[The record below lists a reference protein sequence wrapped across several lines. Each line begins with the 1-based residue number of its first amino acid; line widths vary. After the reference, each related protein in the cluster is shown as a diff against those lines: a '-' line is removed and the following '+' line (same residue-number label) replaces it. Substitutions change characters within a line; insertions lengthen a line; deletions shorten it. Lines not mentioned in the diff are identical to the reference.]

1 MSTRHTIGAALCTL
15 ALAGVAGCGTSIEV
29 SVPGQA
35 DGPVLSIGVALDEPG
50 MSWYH
55 NGAYS
60 GFSVQVAQYV
70 AKVLGYAN
78 KQIVFR
84 NVPLDERAQRLADG
98 TVDLVVG
105 SYGGQEAD
113 GTQIDYAGPYLNTS
127 QGLLVRDHDDGER
140 EVAGAGDLAGRT
152 ACIVQGSDS
161 GQALRAQVGS
171 VSVEERDTY
180 QQCVSSLLAGQSDA
194 VAGPEPILYG
204 LRDQGG
210 SAYLDVLGDSY
221 GSARFGVG
229 VRSGQPKLVAQ
240 IDAALRQMVA
250 DGSWR
255 QAADGLQSS
264 VGYRVDTGSNPPRLV
279 EAKQ

>member
-113 GTQIDYAGPYLNTS
+113 GTQ
-127 QGLLVRDHDDGER
+127 GLLVRDH

-210 SAYLDVLGDSY
+210 SAYLAVLGDSY

>member
-84 NVPLDERAQRLADG
+84 NVPLDERAQRLA
-98 TVDLVVG
+98 VIVVAH
-105 SYGGQEAD
+105 Q
-113 GTQIDYAGPYLNTS
+113 
-127 QGLLVRDHDDGER
+127 
-140 EVAGAGDLAGRT
+140 
-152 ACIVQGSDS
+152 
-161 GQALRAQVGS
+161 QAL
-171 VSVEERDTY
+171 
-180 QQCVSSLLAGQSDA
+180 
-194 VAGPEPILYG
+194 
-204 LRDQGG
+204 
-210 SAYLDVLGDSY
+210 
-221 GSARFGVG
+221 
-229 VRSGQPKLVAQ
+229 
-240 IDAALRQMVA
+240 
-250 DGSWR
+250 
-255 QAADGLQSS
+255 
-264 VGYRVDTGSNPPRLV
+264 
-279 EAKQ
+279 

>member
-127 QGLLVRDHDDGER
+127 QGLLVRDHDDGEH
-140 EVAGAGDLAGRT
+140 
-152 ACIVQGSDS
+152 
-161 GQALRAQVGS
+161 
-171 VSVEERDTY
+171 
-180 QQCVSSLLAGQSDA
+180 
-194 VAGPEPILYG
+194 
-204 LRDQGG
+204 
-210 SAYLDVLGDSY
+210 
-221 GSARFGVG
+221 
-229 VRSGQPKLVAQ
+229 
-240 IDAALRQMVA
+240 
-250 DGSWR
+250 
-255 QAADGLQSS
+255 
-264 VGYRVDTGSNPPRLV
+264 
-279 EAKQ
+279 

>member
-15 ALAGVAGCGTSIEV
+15 ALAGVAACGTPIEV
-29 SVPGQA
+29 SAPGQA

-70 AKVLGYAN
+70 AKVLGYAS

-84 NVPLDERAQRLADG
+84 NVPIDERAQRLADG

-105 SYGGQEAD
+105 SYGGQESD
-113 GTQIDYAGPYLNTS
+113 GAQVDYAGPYLDVS
-127 QGLLVRDHDDGER
+127 QGLLVRGHDDAARAVDGT
-140 EVAGAGDLAGRT
+140 GDLAGRT

-161 GQALRAQVGS
+161 GQALRAQVSS

-180 QQCVSSLLAGQSDA
+180 QQCVSSLLAGESDA
-194 VAGPEPILYG
+194 VAAPEPILYG

-210 SAYLDVLGDSY
+210 GAYLDVLGDSY
-221 GSARFGVG
+221 GIARFGGG
-229 VRSGQPKLVAQ
+229 VRAGQPKFVAQ

-255 QAADGLQSS
+255 QAADGLRSS
-264 VGYRVDTGSNPPRLV
+264 VGYRVDMGDNPPKLA

>member
-1 MSTRHTIGAALCTL
+1 M
-15 ALAGVAGCGTSIEV
+15 
-29 SVPGQA
+29 
-35 DGPVLSIGVALDEPG
+35 
-50 MSWYH
+50 
-55 NGAYS
+55 
-60 GFSVQVAQYV
+60 
-70 AKVLGYAN
+70 
-78 KQIVFR
+78 
-84 NVPLDERAQRLADG
+84 
-98 TVDLVVG
+98 
-105 SYGGQEAD
+105 
-113 GTQIDYAGPYLNTS
+113 
-127 QGLLVRDHDDGER
+127 RDHDDGER

-210 SAYLDVLGDSY
+210 SAYLAVLGDSY

-264 VGYRVDTGSNPPRLV
+264 VGYRVDTGSNPPRSSKPSNDARRVQLHGDNRCL
-279 EAKQ
+279 

>member
-84 NVPLDERAQRLADG
+84 NVPLDDRAR
-98 TVDLVVG
+98 
-105 SYGGQEAD
+105 
-113 GTQIDYAGPYLNTS
+113 
-127 QGLLVRDHDDGER
+127 
-140 EVAGAGDLAGRT
+140 VAIVT
-152 ACIVQGSDS
+152 ALST
-161 GQALRAQVGS
+161 AR
-171 VSVEERDTY
+171 
-180 QQCVSSLLAGQSDA
+180 
-194 VAGPEPILYG
+194 
-204 LRDQGG
+204 
-210 SAYLDVLGDSY
+210 GDSLIEEPDSLIY
-221 GSARFGVG
+221 
-229 VRSGQPKLVAQ
+229 
-240 IDAALRQMVA
+240 
-250 DGSWR
+250 
-255 QAADGLQSS
+255 
-264 VGYRVDTGSNPPRLV
+264 
-279 EAKQ
+279 

>member
-1 MSTRHTIGAALCTL
+1 M
-15 ALAGVAGCGTSIEV
+15 
-29 SVPGQA
+29 
-35 DGPVLSIGVALDEPG
+35 
-50 MSWYH
+50 
-55 NGAYS
+55 
-60 GFSVQVAQYV
+60 
-70 AKVLGYAN
+70 
-78 KQIVFR
+78 
-84 NVPLDERAQRLADG
+84 
-98 TVDLVVG
+98 G
-105 SYGGQEAD
+105 SYGGQGAD
-113 GTQIDYAGPYLNTS
+113 GARIDYAGPYLNAR

-140 EVAGAGDLAGRT
+140 EVTGTGDLAGRT

-161 GQALRAQVGS
+161 GHALRAQVAS

-210 SAYLDVLGDSY
+210 GAYLDVLGDSY

-229 VRSGQPKLVAQ
+229 VRSGQPKFVAQ
-240 IDAALRQMVA
+240 IDTALRQMVE

-264 VGYRVDTGSNPPRLV
+264 VGYRVDMGANPPRLD